1 MVRKKRN
8 NHNNGI
14 IVAVLI
20 VCAVVLRV
28 LGKFD
33 ILIAPGGIAR
43 SLIYIALYIGWGI
56 SVSKRIIQVQVRHYL
71 IAVSGLMVF
80 WFVIR
85 SMRYFFITDIG
96 IARQLWY
103 LYYLPMLFIP
113 LFSLFVAI
121 SLGKPANARLS
132 KTALLLLSIP
142 TVLCL
147 LLVLTNDLHQLVFSF
162 PEGEVW
168 TDDNM
173 SYSFGYF
180 FVIGWEILC
189 SLAAFVIMIIKCRLS
204 YRKKYLPFLL
214 LACSIVYALIY
225 VSGVKWMQLIGGDI
239 TAAQCLMFTGILEC
253 CIQCGLIQTNTGYR
267 AMFEAGSIGAQ
278 IVDTDWHIRYASSNA
293 PKLPSDRMR
302 SAESEAAKLDN
313 NTLLRSSKIPG
324 GHVLWQ
330 EDITDITALLE
341 KLEEN
346 RKTISESNDVEQE
359 NYKTKVKI
367 NTVREK
373 NRLYDRLQA
382 QTAHQIELL
391 DQLLTQYEAQSDPEI
406 RRSLLAKAAVI
417 GAYIKRRG
425 NLMFIGEKS
434 DVTDTAELTACL
446 DESFANLELMGVEC
460 AIDIP
465 DKNSIYTRDAIRV
478 YDFFEAVTEEAMDD
492 LQFVWLKARGLED
505 AVIFYLQAESKTDL
519 SALASLADTCTCEE
533 GVWRFSLR
541 IGKAGEK
548 A

>member
-1 MVRKKRN
+1 MTKQNYKTGFLVAAMVFSA
-8 NHNNGI
+8 I
-14 IVAVLI
+14 A
-20 VCAVVLRV
+20 LRV

-33 ILIAPGGIAR
+33 ILIVPGGIVR
-43 SLIYIALYIGWGI
+43 SLIYITLYIGWGI

-71 IAVSGLMVF
+71 IAVSGLLVF

-85 SMRYFFITDIG
+85 TTNYFFVDNADTK
-96 IARQLWY
+96 RYLWY

-113 LFSLFVAI
+113 LFSLYVAI
-121 SLGKPANARLS
+121 LLGKPANARLS
-132 KTALLLLSIP
+132 KTALLLLYIP
-142 TVLCL
+142 TALCL

-168 TDDNM
+168 TDRNNG
-173 SYSFGYF
+173 YTFGYYM
-180 FVIGWEILC
+180 VIGWEALC
-189 SLAAFVIMIIKCRLS
+189 ALAAFVIMLIKCRLS
-204 YRKKYLPFLL
+204 QRKKYLPFLL
-214 LACSIVYALIY
+214 LTASIGYALVYA
-225 VSGVKWMQLIGGDI
+225 SGVKWMQMIGGDI

-253 CIQCGLIQTNTGYR
+253 CIQCGLIQTNTGYK
-267 AMFEAGSIGAQ
+267 ALFEAGSIGAQ
-278 IVDTDWHIRYASSNA
+278 IVDTDHNTRYASSNA
-293 PKLPSDRMR
+293 PKLSADIMR
-302 SAESEAAKLDN
+302 LAEKDAASLNN
-313 NTLLRSSKIPG
+313 NTLLKSSKIPG

-330 EDITDITALLE
+330 EDITDITAVLQ

-346 RKTISESNDVEQE
+346 RKTILESNDVEQE

-434 DVTDTAELTACL
+434 NVTDTAELSACL
-446 DESFANLELMGVEC
+446 EESFANLELMGVEC

-465 DKNSIYTRDAIRV
+465 CKNSIDTRDAIRV
-478 YDFFEAVTEEAMDD
+478 YDFFEAVTEKAMDD
-492 LQFVWLKARGLED
+492 LQFVWLKARSLED
-505 AVIFYLQAESKTDL
+505 AVIFYLQAESKTELSSL
-519 SALASLADTCTCEE
+519 SALADTCACED

>member
-1 MVRKKRN
+1 MTKQNHKTGFLVAAMVF
-8 NHNNGI
+8 
-14 IVAVLI
+14 
-20 VCAVVLRV
+20 CAIFLRV

-33 ILIAPGGIAR
+33 ILIVPGGIVR

-56 SVSKRIIQVQVRHYL
+56 SVSKRIIQTQVRHYMVS
-71 IAVSGLMVF
+71 VSGLMVF

-85 SMRYFFITDIG
+85 TIKYFFITDIG
-96 IARQLWY
+96 IVRQLWY
-103 LYYLPMLFIP
+103 WFYLPMLFIP

-121 SLGKPANARLS
+121 SLGKPANAKLS
-132 KTALLLLSIP
+132 KTTLVLLSIP

-147 LLVLTNDLHQLVFSF
+147 LLVLTNDLHQLVFDF
-162 PEGEVW
+162 PEGKVW
-168 TDDNM
+168 TDNNM
-173 SYSFGYF
+173 NYAFGYY
-180 FVIGWEILC
+180 FVLGWEILC
-189 SLAAFVIMIIKCRLS
+189 GFAAFIIMLIKCRLS
-204 YRKKYLPFLL
+204 QRKKYLPFLL
-214 LACSIVYALIY
+214 LACSVVYAVIY
-225 VSGVKWMQLIGGDI
+225 ASGAEWMQLIGGDI
-239 TAAQCLMFTGILEC
+239 AAAQCLMFTGILES
-253 CIQCGLIQTNTGYR
+253 CIQCGLIQTNTGYK
-267 AMFEAGSIGAQ
+267 ALFEAGSIGAQ
-278 IVDTDWHIRYASSNA
+278 IVDTDWHTRYASSNA
-293 PKLPSDRMR
+293 PELTANMMR
-302 SAESEAAKLDN
+302 SAERDAAMLDN
-313 NTLLRSSKIPG
+313 NTLLRSSRIGG

-330 EDITDITALLE
+330 EDITDISALLE

-346 RKTISESNDVEQE
+346 RKTISESNYVEQE

-391 DQLLTQYEAQSDPEI
+391 DQLLTQYEAKPDPDI

-434 DVTDTAELTACL
+434 DVTDTAELSACL

-460 AIDIP
+460 AIDIT
-465 DKNSIYTRDAIRV
+465 DKNSIYIRDAIRV

-492 LQFVWLKARGLED
+492 LRFVWLKARSLED
-505 AVIFYLQAESKTDL
+505 VVIFYLQAESKTEL
-519 SALASLADTCTCEE
+519 SALSMLADTCTCEE

-541 IGKAGEK
+541 IGKAGEQV
-548 A
+548 

>member
-1 MVRKKRN
+1 MTKQNHKTGFLVAAMVFSA
-8 NHNNGI
+8 I
-14 IVAVLI
+14 A
-20 VCAVVLRV
+20 LRV

-33 ILIAPGGIAR
+33 ILKVPGGIVR

-96 IARQLWY
+96 ISRQLWY

-121 SLGKPANARLS
+121 SLGKPENARLS
-132 KTALLLLSIP
+132 KTVLLLLSIP

-189 SLAAFVIMIIKCRLS
+189 ALAAFVIMIIKCRLS

-214 LACSIVYALIY
+214 LACSIVYAFIY
-225 VSGVKWMQLIGGDI
+225 VSGVEWMQLIGGDI

-293 PKLPSDRMR
+293 LKLPSDRMR

-313 NTLLRSSKIPG
+313 NTLLKSSKIPG

-330 EDITDITALLE
+330 EDITDITAVLQ

-346 RKTISESNDVEQE
+346 RKTIAESNDVEQE

-519 SALASLADTCTCEE
+519 LALASLADTCTCEE